1 MTTPP
6 ASQETGPPLPRQR
19 LAALLG
25 AARDE
30 YAADT
35 LKGSA
40 GRATQAR
47 FAGRID
53 ELIREIV
60 TLVPRETMLPVAVC
74 ALGGYGRRT
83 LCLHSD
89 VDLLVLLD
97 GTIARPEE
105 RFVNALLHPLWDL
118 RLTVGHHVREL
129 RDLDHLDVDN
139 PEFLLA
145 LRDARLIV
153 GDQRLFDRART
164 RAAGAETSR
173 ELLDALLSLIR
184 QRHARF
190 NDTLYQLEPDIKNAP
205 GGLRDL
211 WAVRCIRAMA
221 PPVGPGAD
229 TVVIERLDEAEDFLL
244 RMRSVLHLVAGRDV
258 NLLTHELQ
266 ERVAETLG
274 YSGGEARQRV
284 EALMSEYFGHA
295 RVVSKAVESSRAG
308 LERVGDHRLPRRA
321 GRHLEIAADGV
332 RLADPARAAYQP
344 ALWIEA
350 FRLALANGCAVSEQA
365 RSCIQSNVEHYTA
378 DDLVATDAERRQIRS
393 LMRPRHGLYARLS
406 EMHDCGLLVRIFP
419 EFARIHSRVIRDFYH
434 KYTVDEHT
442 LLTIRGLELLSRPA
456 TPSRERFT
464 VILQEVHAPELLT
477 LALLYH
483 DVGKWREHD
492 HAGES
497 VVMAQAMMDRLQVP
511 SEERQVI
518 DFLIR
523 NHLQMSRVAFRRDS
537 EDPEVV
543 AEFAQLV
550 GSEELLKM
558 LCIMTLVDIEAVSPD
573 TLTPWKEDLLWRL
586 YVDTYNRLTLGY
598 ADELIQ
604 KDQAGLAVLVAGRP
618 DDIGEDE
625 LTRFVNGLPRRYLA
639 LFGLGA
645 IYRHVR
651 LARDIHPDEVH
662 AAIEQHGDIWELSVV
677 TLDKPYLFASISG
690 VLSYFGMDIHRGQ
703 AMTTPDGL
711 VLDVFEFTD
720 DGGFLRQNPGATSEI
735 LGLLQAAVA
744 GSADV
749 TAMLRGRERSVV
761 YRRPRRVAPVVHI
774 DNDHSRKYTVVE
786 IVADDRPGLLHRIS
800 RAISGRGCDVD
811 LALISTEGRKA
822 IDVLHVTRQG
832 GKLPEAAQA
841 DLKHELEHVLEAVH
855 ETD

>member
-6 ASQETGPPLPRQR
+6 ASQQTGSRPR
-19 LAALLG
+19 LAALLE

-30 YAADT
+30 YAAEAAR
-35 LKGSA
+35 GRG
-40 GRATQAR
+40 GRAVQAR
-47 FAGRID
+47 FAARVD
-53 ELIREIV
+53 ELVREIV
-60 TLVPRETMLPVAVC
+60 SLGGRGTLLPFAVC

-83 LCLHSD
+83 SCLHSD
-89 VDLLVLLD
+89 IDLLILFE
-97 GTIARPEE
+97 GAIGQTEE
-105 RFVNALLHPLWDL
+105 RVVNALLHPLWDL

-129 RDLDHLDVDN
+129 QDLDRLDAGN

-145 LRDARLIV
+145 LQDVRLIA
-153 GDQRLFDRART
+153 GDRRLFDRLQERLRAPGADAT
-164 RAAGAETSR
+164 RQ
-173 ELLDALLSLIR
+173 LLESLLSLVR
-184 QRHARF
+184 ERHARF
-190 NDTLYQLEPDIKNAP
+190 NDTFYQLEPDIKNAP

-211 WAVRCIRAMA
+211 GAVRSIRAM
-221 PPVGPGAD
+221 GPAAIAGSD
-229 TVVIERLDEAEDFLL
+229 TIAAGRLEEAEDFLL
-244 RMRSVLHLVAGRDV
+244 RIRSVLHLAAGRDV

-274 YSGGEARQRV
+274 YPGDEPRHHV
-284 EALMSEYFGHA
+284 EALMSEYFAHA
-295 RVVSKAVESSRAG
+295 RVVFKEVESLRATLERAG
-308 LERVGDHRLPRRA
+308 ERRLLQRQA

-332 RLADPARAAYQP
+332 RFADPARAADQP

-350 FRLALANGCAVSEQA
+350 FRVALANGCGVSEQA
-365 RSCIQSNVEHYTA
+365 RRCIQGNVEHYTA
-378 DDLVATDAERRQIRS
+378 DDFTATEGERRQIRG
-393 LMRPRHGLYARLS
+393 LMRPRNGLYARLS
-406 EMHDCGLLVRIFP
+406 EMHDCGLLERIFP

-442 LLTIRGLELLSRPA
+442 LLTIRGLETLSRPT

-492 HAGES
+492 HAAES
-497 VVMAQAMMDRLQVP
+497 VVMAQAMMDRLQLAQ
-511 SEERQVI
+511 EERQAI

-550 GSEELLKM
+550 GSEEPLKT

-604 KDQAGLAVLVAGRP
+604 KDQAALSVLVAGRP
-618 DDIGEDE
+618 DDIAEAE
-625 LTRFVNGLPRRYLA
+625 LARLVNGLPRRYLA

-651 LARDIHPDEVH
+651 LARGIHPDEVH
-662 AAIEQHGDIWELSVV
+662 ATIEQHGDIWELSVV

-703 AMTTPDGL
+703 AMTTPEGL

-720 DGGFLRQNPGATSEI
+720 DGGFLRQNPGATPEI
-735 LGLLQAAVA
+735 LSLLQSVVA
-744 GSADV
+744 GTADV
-749 TAMLRGRERSVV
+749 RTLLRGRERSVV
-761 YRRPRRVAPVVHI
+761 YRRPRRVAPVVHV
-774 DNDHSRKYTVVE
+774 DNEHSRKYTVVE
-786 IVADDRPGLLHRIS
+786 IVADDRPGLLYRIS
-800 RAISGRGCDVD
+800 RAISGNGCDLD

-822 IDVLHVTRQG
+822 IDVLHVTRDG
-832 GKLPEAAQA
+832 AKLSDAAQA
-841 DLKHELEHVLEAVH
+841 ELKRELEHVLEAGH